1 MLVLDDIIGLGQM
14 VGDAADRISIIDGS
28 ISATVHTLDD

>member
-1 MLVLDDIIGLGQM
+1 MLVLDDIVVLGQM
-14 VGDAADRISIIDGS
+14 LGDAADPISIVDGS

>member
-1 MLVLDDIIGLGQM
+1 MLMLDDNVVLGQM

>member
-1 MLVLDDIIGLGQM
+1 MLVLDDNVVLGQM
-14 VGDAADRISIIDGS
+14 VGVAADRISTIVGS